1 MIRRPPRSTLDR
13 SAASDVYKRQTGF
26 PIAKMAAKLAIGYTL
41 DEIQN
46 DITKT
51 TPANFE
57 PSIDYVVV
65 KIPRWDF
72 QKFKDVDDELGVQMK
87 SVGEALA
94 FGRTFKEALQKAL
107 RSMEQGRYGFG
118 GDGKERYKIE
128 EMSNEQILIASNDT
142 INRLKKRTSE
152 TIFDIYDALKFN
164 ISIDEIALISGYDIW
179 FLDQMLQIV
188 EMENELKSFA
198 HNLN

>member
-1 MIRRPPRSTLDR
+1 MGL
-13 SAASDVYKRQTGF
+13 
-26 PIAKMAAKLAIGYTL
+26 
-41 DEIQN
+41 
-46 DITKT
+46 
-51 TPANFE
+51 
-57 PSIDYVVV
+57 VVMV
-65 KIPRWDF
+65 RK
-72 QKFKDVDDELGVQMK
+72 
-87 SVGEALA
+87 
-94 FGRTFKEALQKAL
+94 
-107 RSMEQGRYGFG
+107 
-118 GDGKERYKIE
+118 RYKIE

>member
-1 MIRRPPRSTLDR
+1 
-13 SAASDVYKRQTGF
+13 
-26 PIAKMAAKLAIGYTL
+26 
-41 DEIQN
+41 
-46 DITKT
+46 
-51 TPANFE
+51 
-57 PSIDYVVV
+57 
-65 KIPRWDF
+65 
-72 QKFKDVDDELGVQMK
+72 
-87 SVGEALA
+87 
-94 FGRTFKEALQKAL
+94 
-107 RSMEQGRYGFG
+107 MEQGRYGFG